1 MFRKLLFQPVFSA
14 LLAGSILLLATIG
27 TVDQFLMP
35 WVAGRFTPTV
45 KVPGILGVEKGK
57 AEAEL
62 ISLGLNLMLDT
73 ASELSPD
80 IPKDAIL
87 FQFPQ
92 AGAEVKKG
100 RRVRARISRGLK
112 GLETPALRGMS
123 LRQAQISLE
132 QSGLALGT
140 VHYLRSSTVPTGA
153 VLGSRPAA
161 GMVMVRGQSVEVD
174 ISLGSDAGP
183 ARMPTLVGLTLTQ
196 AKVQL
201 EALGLKLGEIRTGS
215 GGKNQAQTVLSQ
227 NPPAG
232 TPLKG
237 EKIDLVVSE

>member
-1 MFRKLLFQPVFSA
+1 MFRKLFFRPIFPA
-14 LLAGSILLLATIG
+14 FAAGSVLLLAAIG
-27 TVDQFLMP
+27 IADQFVMP
-35 WVAGRFTPTV
+35 WVAGRFTSTV

-62 ISLGLNLMLDT
+62 TSLGLHLMLDT
-73 ASELSPD
+73 AAELSAD
-80 IPKDAIL
+80 FPKGTLL

-100 RRVRARISRGLK
+100 RRVWARMSRGLK
-112 GLETPALRGMS
+112 GLEAPVLRGMS

-132 QSGLALGT
+132 QSGLALGQ
-140 VHYLRSSTVPTGA
+140 VRYLRSPTVPTGA

-161 GMVMVRGQSVEVD
+161 GTVMVRGQTVEVD
-174 ISLGSDAGP
+174 ISLGSDDRP
-183 ARMPTLVGLTLTQ
+183 TRMPTLVGLSLTQ
-196 AKVQL
+196 ARTQL
-201 EALGLKLGEIRTGS
+201 DALRLQIGEIRTGS
-215 GGKNQAQTVLSQ
+215 GGKNRTRTVLSQ

-232 TPLKG
+232 APLKG